1 MKDNYNTSPLRPL
14 YLMNNDIDKN
24 KQLRDL
30 YDEVMLPNYAP
41 ANFIPVK
48 ASGSYV
54 WDKNNKKFIDL
65 GGGIAVT
72 SLGHSNPELIA
83 ALNEQSQ
90 KLWHLSNYIAN
101 EPAISLAKQ
110 LTDLTFADKVYFSSS
125 GSEANEA
132 AIKMARR
139 YHHENGNDK
148 NEIIAFNN
156 SFHGRSLLNIS
167 LGASDNHR
175 KGFGPLPK
183 GILHANYNSLS
194 SVKKLIS
201 DKTAAIII
209 EPVQGEAGV
218 VPAEQE
224 FLLGIRDLCTQ
235 NGIILIM
242 DEVQSGIG
250 RMGHL
255 FGYMAFDIEPDILT
269 SAKGLGGGIPIGATL
284 AKDSIASVMSIGS
297 HGSTFGG
304 NPMACAVANKVIEI
318 VSTPSFLGK
327 IKEKEA
333 LLVNKLESVSQKYQA
348 FSSIRS
354 YGLWVGC
361 ELNNRGEVNK
371 LLDRCYEHG
380 LIAVSAGTSTLRFAP
395 ALNISEDEIS
405 EGIERLEK
413 ALSS

>member
-1 MKDNYNTSPLRPL
+1 
-14 YLMNNDIDKN
+14 MNNNTDKN
-24 KQLRDL
+24 KKLRDL
-30 YDEVMLPNYAP
+30 YEKVMLPNYAP
-41 ANFIPVK
+41 ADFIPER
-48 ASGSYV
+48 ASGSSV
-54 WDKNNKKFIDL
+54 WDKNNKKFIDF
-65 GGGIAVT
+65 GGGIAVN
-72 SLGHSNPELIA
+72 SLGHSHPELVL
-83 ALNEQSQ
+83 ALNEQSK
-90 KLWHLSNYIAN
+90 KLWHLSNYISN
-101 EPAISLAKQ
+101 EPAINLAKQ
-110 LTDLTFADKVYFSSS
+110 LTDLTFADKIYFSNS

-139 YHHENGNDK
+139 YHHEKGSIR

-175 KGFGPLPK
+175 KGFGPFPT
-183 GILHANYNSLS
+183 GIRHANYNSLS
-194 SVKKLIS
+194 SVEALIT

-218 VPAEQE
+218 VPAKQE

-235 NGIILIM
+235 NGVLLIM
-242 DEVQSGIG
+242 DEVQSGVG

-255 FGYMAFDIEPDILT
+255 FGYMAFGIEPDILT

-284 AKDSIASVMSIGS
+284 TKNEIASSMDVGS

-318 VSTPSFLGK
+318 VSNPIFLEGVK
-327 IKEKEA
+327 KKESLLIDKLKGVSKEH
-333 LLVNKLESVSQKYQA
+333 QA
-348 FSSIRS
+348 FKEIRS
-354 YGLWVGC
+354 SGLWIGC
-361 ELNNRGEVNK
+361 ELNNNGEVNK
-371 LLDRCYEHG
+371 LLGKCYESG
-380 LIAVSAGTSTLRFAP
+380 LIAVSAGPSTLRFAP

-405 EGIERLEK
+405 EGIKRLEE